1 MSDRTDRAP
10 DLDSEFDTETADELD
25 LTLEEQLDEEMLADD
40 PFPRGP
46 NDEGFE
52 ASPPVE
58 AAHPRVSDDDD
69 LDTEGSGLQNT
80 PFRSAYEDG
89 ARRADLARRLEE
101 LLVDVQEWAQ
111 EDGSE
116 QARWIH
122 DALADAYEQLDM
134 PPEDTDAEPAGV
146 LQAEASQLGKP
157 SASQRGLGTRHTID
171 DDEVQGE

>member
-1 MSDRTDRAP
+1 MSDRSDRAP
-10 DLDSEFDTETADELD
+10 ELDSEFDIETADELD
-25 LTLEEQLDEEMLADD
+25 PTLEEQLDEEMLADD

-69 LDTEGSGLQNT
+69 LDSAGSGLQNT
-80 PFRSAYEDG
+80 PFRSAFEDG

-122 DALADAYEQLDM
+122 DTIADAYEQLDM
-134 PPEDTDAEPAGV
+134 PPEDTDAEPADL
-146 LQAEASQLGKP
+146 LQAESSELGKP
-157 SASQRGLGTRHTID
+157 SASQSGLATGRTVDPDDVRGG
-171 DDEVQGE
+171 